1 MNKKLITAL
10 VTAGLLSVPLT
21 SHALIEFTT
30 EDGSIKTDIVSTIGI
45 GFGYRL
51 KAMDPALNGEP
62 GSPNEVQWG
71 DGYYGDRN
79 YGQHQLFSAQIKGTH
94 EVLTDYSSG
103 FKSMVRATY
112 MYDPAAEKNISYVD
126 FTDAAR
132 NQIARD
138 FRLLDAWISKDFE
151 INGNKARWRF
161 GNQVQNWGESLY
173 AVGGISQTNSLD
185 YQKLAIPG
193 TLLKEAV
200 IPAPMFSFGSSFG
213 NGFTFDSYYQ
223 FRWNRNVVPPVGS
236 YFSYN
241 NLFGQGAQYYDNPQ
255 SVFAGPGADAYLARV
270 LYGGGR
276 VSQAQLLSAFKS
288 LGQIT
293 LDPAYGYV
301 NSYLGTVQSP
311 KNSGQ
316 YGLSL
321 HYRPEGLSLDL
332 GAYVMNYHDK
342 APVLN
347 FITTPGSS
355 ITQNSF
361 QYAFLEDRKM
371 YGLSA
376 NFPVGAVAVG
386 WELSYRP
393 KDAVELGYCGASPDS
408 ARAALADAVGV
419 TNCPGY
425 KDYERY
431 QSHLTQQIYI
441 EPSLWQGAGGTILNL
456 LGGATSAIFTAEEV
470 GVYMPGFDANNPI
483 NTAPGVYQMVD
494 AGYAFWHNS
503 AFTGGTN
510 FSWGYTLDFNWTYD
524 GSVIKGWQLTPGATF
539 YDSVKGDTPDVNA
552 NFFHGA
558 RAVNM
563 YLLFNQS
570 PGPSGRNWSAGLNY
584 TMYFGGDDLRQPY
597 SDRDFVGGFVQYNF

>member
-10 VTAGLLSVPLT
+10 AAVGLLTIPLT
-21 SHALIEFTT
+21 SQALIEFKSD
-30 EDGSIKTDIVSTIGI
+30 DGSIKTDIVSTVGI

-51 KAMDPALNGEP
+51 KGMDSALNGEP
-62 GSPNEVQWG
+62 GSPNETQWG
-71 DGYYGDRN
+71 DGYYGDKN

-94 EVLTDYSSG
+94 EVLTDYSG
-103 FKSMVRATY
+103 GYKSMLRGTY

-126 FTDAAR
+126 FNDAGR

-138 FRLLDAWISKDFE
+138 TRILDLWVSKDFE
-151 INGNKARWRF
+151 LDGNKARWRF

-185 YQKLAIPG
+185 YQKLAVPG

-200 IPAPMFSFGSSFG
+200 IPAPMFSFGSTFG
-213 NGFTFDSYYQ
+213 NGFSVDSYYQ

-236 YFSYN
+236 YFSVN
-241 NLFGQGAQYYDNPQ
+241 NMFGQGAQFYDNPTTF
-255 SVFAGPGADAYLARV
+255 SGPGADAYIAHK
-270 LYGGGR
+270 LYGSG
-276 VSQAQLLSAFKS
+276 VASQAQLTSAFYNTS
-288 LGQIT
+288 AIGGQNPTSI
-293 LDPAYGYV
+293 AAGYP
-301 NSYLGTVQSP
+301 NNLLGTVQSP

-332 GAYVMNYHDK
+332 GAYMMNYHDK
-342 APVLN
+342 APVVN
-347 FITTPGSS
+347 YINNQS
-355 ITQNSF
+355 SF
-361 QYAFLEDRKM
+361 QYGFLEDRKM
-371 YGLSA
+371 YGVSA

-393 KDAVELGYCGASPDS
+393 KDAVELGFCAATASD
-408 ARAALADAVGV
+408 AREALATASV
-419 TNCPGY
+419 TTCHGY
-425 KDYERY
+425 KDYQRY

-441 EPSLWQGAGGTILNL
+441 EPSLWGGAGGTLLSI
-456 LGGATSAIFTAEEV
+456 LGGATNAIFTAEEV
-470 GVYMPGFDANNPI
+470 GIYMPGFDANNPI
-483 NTAPGVYQMVD
+483 NTAPGVYQTVD

-503 AFTGGTN
+503 GFTAGTN
-510 FSWGYTLDFNWTYD
+510 FSWGYTADFNWTYD
-524 GSVIKGWQLTPGATF
+524 GSLIKGWQVTPGATF
-539 YDSVKGDTPDVNA
+539 YDSVKGDTPNVNA

-570 PGPSGRNWSAGLNY
+570 PGPSGRNWAAGLNY
-584 TMYFGGDDLRQPY
+584 TMYFGGDDLRQPF